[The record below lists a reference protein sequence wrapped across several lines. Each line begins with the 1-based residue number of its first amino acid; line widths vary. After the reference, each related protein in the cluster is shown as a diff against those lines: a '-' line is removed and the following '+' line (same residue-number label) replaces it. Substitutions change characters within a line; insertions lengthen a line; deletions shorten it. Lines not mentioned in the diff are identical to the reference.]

1 MSIYVKYMSFY
12 VKTCLKLAFSD
23 GKNTFLKKKF
33 KRIYKK
39 YSSLSCLKKPDIRFL
54 MRFLKINLPNYGYI
68 LLL

>member
-23 GKNTFLKKKF
+23 EKNAFFKKKF

-39 YSSLSCLKKPDIRFL
+39 YYSLSCLK
-54 MRFLKINLPNYGYI
+54 NLA
-68 LLL
+68 